1 MKYGKICYIFLCTY
15 RRKSMKNYK
24 KTKAAC
30 YLGFITQAIAA
41 NFAPLLFLKFHTDYN
56 ISLGN
61 IALISTFFF
70 FTQLL
75 VDLFCAKYVD
85 RIGYRTCI
93 VASEVCSAA
102 GLVGL
107 AFLPEILPSPFAG
120 IILSVILYAIGSGLI
135 EVLGSPIVEACPF
148 ENKEATMSLLH
159 SFYCWGSV
167 GTILVST
174 VFFLLFGIDS
184 WKWLAILFALI
195 PTINIYNFATCPI
208 ESLVEDGEGMGIR
221 KLFSNPLFLIAIMM
235 MVCSGA
241 SELAMAQWASAYAES
256 ALGFYKA
263 VGDIAGPCM
272 FAVTMGISRVLFG
285 KAGDKMNLNK
295 FMIGSGILCFICYL
309 LASFSNNPLVG
320 LAGCIVCGFS
330 VGIMCPGTISIS
342 SKAFPTG
349 GTAMFA
355 LLAMAGDLGG
365 SIGPAIVGAVADRF
379 QGSIHIGM
387 RIGLLFPITLCFMLF
402 LFMALNQRRQKS
414 A

>member
-1 MKYGKICYIFLCTY
+1 
-15 RRKSMKNYK
+15 MKNYK

-41 NFAPLLFLKFHTDYN
+41 NYAPLLFLKFHTDYN

-85 RIGYRTCI
+85 RIGYRICI

-102 GLVGL
+102 GLMGL

-148 ENKEATMSLLH
+148 ESKYATMSLLH

-256 ALGFYKA
+256 ALGFSKA

-330 VGIMCPGTISIS
+330 VGIMWPGTISIS

-402 LFMALNQRRQKS
+402 LFMALNPRRQKS

>member
-1 MKYGKICYIFLCTY
+1 M
-15 RRKSMKNYK
+15 MKNYK
-24 KTKAAC
+24 KTKLAC
-30 YLGFITQAIAA
+30 YLGFITQAVAA
-41 NFAPLLFLKFHTDYN
+41 NFAPLLFLKFHTDYD

-85 RIGYRTCI
+85 KIGYRVCI

-102 GLVGL
+102 GLAGL
-107 AFLPEILPSPFAG
+107 ALLPEIMPSPFTG
-120 IILSVILYAIGSGLI
+120 IIISVILYAIGSGLI

-159 SFYCWGSV
+159 SFYCWGAV

-174 VFFLLFGIDS
+174 VFFMIFGIDS
-184 WKWLAILFALI
+184 WKWLAVSFAII
-195 PTINIYNFATCPI
+195 PAINIYNFATCPI
-208 ESLVEDGEGMGIR
+208 ELLVEEGQGMGIR
-221 KLFSNPLFLIAIMM
+221 KLFSNPMFLIAIVM

-256 ALGFYKA
+256 ALGFSKA

-285 KAGDKMNLNK
+285 KASDKMNLNR
-295 FMIGSGILCFICYL
+295 FMIGSGILCFVCYL
-309 LASFSNNPLVG
+309 LASFSDNPIIG

-330 VGIMCPGTISIS
+330 VGIMWPGTISIS

-365 SIGPAIVGAVADRF
+365 SIGPAIVGRVADMF
-379 QGSIHIGM
+379 GGSINVGM
-387 RIGLLFPITLCFMLF
+387 RIGLLFPSTLCFVLC
-402 LFMALNQRRQKS
+402 LLNILNHAVNKQKIDAKDLS
-414 A
+414 

>member
-1 MKYGKICYIFLCTY
+1 
-15 RRKSMKNYK
+15 MKNYK

-30 YLGFITQAIAA
+30 YLGFVTQAIAA
-41 NFAPLLFLKFHTDYN
+41 NYAPLLFLKFHTDYN

-75 VDLFCAKYVD
+75 VDLFCANYVD

-102 GLVGL
+102 GLMGL

-256 ALGFYKA
+256 ALGFSKA

-330 VGIMCPGTISIS
+330 VGIMWPGTISIS

>member
-1 MKYGKICYIFLCTY
+1 M
-15 RRKSMKNYK
+15 MKNYK
-24 KTKAAC
+24 KTKLAC
-30 YLGFITQAIAA
+30 YLGFITQAVAA
-41 NFAPLLFLKFHTDYN
+41 NFAPLLFLKFHTDYD

-70 FTQLL
+70 FTQLV

-85 RIGYRTCI
+85 KIGYRVCI

-102 GLVGL
+102 GLAGL
-107 AFLPEILPSPFAG
+107 ALLPEIMPSPFAG
-120 IILSVILYAIGSGLI
+120 IIISVILYAIGSGLI

-159 SFYCWGSV
+159 SFYCWGAV

-174 VFFLLFGIDS
+174 VFFMIFGIDS
-184 WKWLAILFALI
+184 WKWLAVSFAII
-195 PTINIYNFATCPI
+195 PAINIYNFATCPI
-208 ESLVEDGEGMGIR
+208 ELLVEEGQGMGIR
-221 KLFSNPLFLIAIMM
+221 KLFSNPMFLIAIVM

-256 ALGFYKA
+256 ALGFSKA

-285 KAGDKMNLNK
+285 KASDKMNLNR
-295 FMIGSGILCFICYL
+295 FMIGSGILCFVCYL
-309 LASFSNNPLVG
+309 LASFSDNPIIG

-330 VGIMCPGTISIS
+330 VGIMWPGTISIS

-365 SIGPAIVGAVADRF
+365 SIGPAIVGRVADMF
-379 QGSIHIGM
+379 GGSINVGM
-387 RIGLLFPITLCFMLF
+387 RIGLLFPSTLCFVLC
-402 LFMALNQRRQKS
+402 LLNILNHAVNKQK
-414 A
+414 

>member
-1 MKYGKICYIFLCTY
+1 
-15 RRKSMKNYK
+15 MKNYK
-24 KTKAAC
+24 KTKLAC
-30 YLGFITQAIAA
+30 YLGFITQAVAA

-75 VDLFCAKYVD
+75 VDLFCARYVD
-85 RIGYRTCI
+85 RIGYRVCI
-93 VASEVCSAA
+93 VASEVCSAT
-102 GLVGL
+102 GLIGL
-107 AFLPEILPSPFAG
+107 AILPEILPSPFIG
-120 IILSVILYAIGSGLI
+120 IIISVILYAIGSGLI

-159 SFYCWGSV
+159 SFYCWGAV
-167 GTILVST
+167 GTILIST
-174 VFFLLFGIDS
+174 AFFLLFGIDS
-184 WKWLAILFALI
+184 WKWLAVIFALI
-195 PTINIYNFATCPI
+195 PAVNIYNFATCPI
-208 ESLVEDGEGMGIR
+208 ESLVEEGQGMGIR
-221 KLFSNPLFLIAIMM
+221 NLFSKPMFLIAIVM

-256 ALGFYKA
+256 ALGLSKT
-263 VGDIAGPCM
+263 VGDLAGPCM

-285 KAGDKMNLNK
+285 KACDKINLNR
-295 FMIGSGILCFICYL
+295 FMIGSGILCFICYV
-309 LASFSNNPLVG
+309 LASFSKNPMIG

-330 VGIMCPGTISIS
+330 VGIMWPGTISIS

-365 SIGPAIVGAVADRF
+365 SIGPAIVGKVADIF
-379 QGSIHIGM
+379 GGSIHVGM
-387 RIGLLFPITLCFMLF
+387 RVGLLFPVILCFMLI
-402 LFMALNQRRQKS
+402 LFNILSHNADKQK
-414 A
+414 

>member
-15 RRKSMKNYK
+15 RRKFMKNYK

-30 YLGFITQAIAA
+30 YLGFVTQAIAA

-85 RIGYRTCI
+85 RIGYRICI

-102 GLVGL
+102 GLMGL

-256 ALGFYKA
+256 ALGFSKA

-295 FMIGSGILCFICYL
+295 FTIGSGILCFICYL

-330 VGIMCPGTISIS
+330 VGIMWPGTISIS

>member
-1 MKYGKICYIFLCTY
+1 
-15 RRKSMKNYK
+15 MKNYK

-30 YLGFITQAIAA
+30 YLGFVTQAIAA

-85 RIGYRTCI
+85 RIGYRICI

-102 GLVGL
+102 GLMGL

-256 ALGFYKA
+256 ALGFSKA

-330 VGIMCPGTISIS
+330 VGIMWLGTISIS

-355 LLAMAGDLGG
+355 LLAMAGDMGG

>member
-1 MKYGKICYIFLCTY
+1 
-15 RRKSMKNYK
+15 MKNYK
-24 KTKAAC
+24 KTKLAC
-30 YLGFITQAIAA
+30 YLGFITQAVAA
-41 NFAPLLFLKFHTDYN
+41 NFVPLLFLKFHTDYD

-85 RIGYRTCI
+85 KIGYRVCI

-102 GLVGL
+102 GLAGL
-107 AFLPEILPSPFAG
+107 ALLPEIMPSPFAG
-120 IILSVILYAIGSGLI
+120 IIISVILYAIGSGLI

-159 SFYCWGSV
+159 SFYCWGAV

-174 VFFLLFGIDS
+174 VFFMIFGIDS
-184 WKWLAILFALI
+184 WKWLAVSFAII
-195 PTINIYNFATCPI
+195 PAINIYNFATCPI
-208 ESLVEDGEGMGIR
+208 ELLVEEGQGMGIR
-221 KLFSNPLFLIAIMM
+221 KLFSNPMFLIAIVM

-256 ALGFYKA
+256 ALGFSKA

-285 KAGDKMNLNK
+285 KASDKMNLNR
-295 FMIGSGILCFICYL
+295 FMIGSGILCFVCYL
-309 LASFSNNPLVG
+309 LASFSDNPIIG

-330 VGIMCPGTISIS
+330 VGIMWPGTISIS

-365 SIGPAIVGAVADRF
+365 SIGPAIVGRVADMF
-379 QGSIHIGM
+379 GGSINVGM
-387 RIGLLFPITLCFMLF
+387 RIGLLFPSTLCFVLC
-402 LFMALNQRRQKS
+402 LLNILNHAVNKQK
-414 A
+414 